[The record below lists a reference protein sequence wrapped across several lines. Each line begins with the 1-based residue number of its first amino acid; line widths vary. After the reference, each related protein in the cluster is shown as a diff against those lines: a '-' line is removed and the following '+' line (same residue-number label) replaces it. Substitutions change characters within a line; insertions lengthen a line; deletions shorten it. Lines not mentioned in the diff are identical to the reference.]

1 MGWPFTMTRY
11 ADAENTG
18 APLVPLL
25 DDHTGRTDDPDDPVG
40 GEVVWRLVSE

>member
-1 MGWPFTMTRY
+1 MTRY

-25 DDHTGRTDDPDDPVG
+25 TDHTGDDSAGELIG
-40 GEVVWRLVSE
+40 GEVVWRLESE

>member
-1 MGWPFTMTRY
+1 MTRY

-25 DDHTGRTDDPDDPVG
+25 TDHTGRGDG
-40 GEVVWRLVSE
+40 AGELIAGEVVWRLEPE

>member
-1 MGWPFTMTRY
+1 MTRY

-25 DDHTGRTDDPDDPVG
+25 IDHGGRDDGHGELIG
-40 GEVVWRLVSE
+40 GEVVWRLESD